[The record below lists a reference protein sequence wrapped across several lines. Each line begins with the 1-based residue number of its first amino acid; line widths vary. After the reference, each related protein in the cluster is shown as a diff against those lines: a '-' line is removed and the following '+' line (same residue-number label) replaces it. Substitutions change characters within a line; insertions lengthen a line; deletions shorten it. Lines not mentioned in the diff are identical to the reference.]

1 MRLLKPFP
9 ILIQTLFIFFLFQ
22 GDVKASDL
30 SCLASLHPLESQVES
45 IKARGGIWGEFDKHY
60 KVRNHARVTLKL
72 DSNITFLLV
81 TLNHLCVTQNGVP
94 YGEIAA
100 IVIPKIEKNGDK
112 LFLDEMVNLGHSL
125 GEAEGLLEFAKYAKS
140 IRHRKLDINQ
150 INTTIQES
158 KVLVDRL
165 VVIFKKLGKKSSEI
179 ILSDSKVLI
188 ADVQKLRTTDPYLK
202 QADYENSQIPNARY
216 LTNNSDDM

>member
-1 MRLLKPFP
+1 MRLLKPFS
-9 ILIQTLFIFFLFQ
+9 ILVQTFFIISVFAGGAQ
-22 GDVKASDL
+22 ASDR
-30 SCLASLHPLESQVES
+30 SCLNSLHPLQSKVES

-60 KVRNHARVTLKL
+60 KVRNHATVTLKL

-81 TLNHLCVTQNGVP
+81 TLNHLCMTQNGVE
-94 YGEIAA
+94 YGEIAS
-100 IVIPKIEKNGDK
+100 IIIPKIEKNGDK
-112 LFLDEMVNLGHSL
+112 LFLDEMVTLGHSL
-125 GEAEGLLEFAKYAKS
+125 GEAEGLLKFAKYAKS
-140 IRHRKLDINQ
+140 LRHRKLDINQ
-150 INTTIQES
+150 INKTIQES

-165 VVIFKKLGKKSSEI
+165 WVIYKNLGKKSAKI

-188 ADVQKLRTTDPYLK
+188 ADIQKLRTTDTYLK